1 MTQTQRRFFS
11 DLDKTPH
18 TGKIAGRRFPPQVND
33 ELENFAQSTGPYYTI
48 CRDTAA
54 ILYSY
59 DFTVRQ
65 DGIGWTIQSK

>member
-11 DLDKTPH
+11 DLDKIPYTD
-18 TGKIAGRRFPPQVND
+18 KIAGRRFPPQVND
-33 ELENFAQSTGPYYTI
+33 ELEDFAQSTGPYYTI
-48 CRDTAA
+48 CRDTAT

-65 DGIGWTIQSK
+65 DKIGLTIQAK